1 LLLKGKLIT
10 FEGKMVPGM
19 ADGFISPFYHP
30 RMKGRGK
37 LVSDE
42 RWSHYKESG
51 VASKWSRSEIIKGH
65 RTPLESRK
73 HLWKRA
79 AAAYTLRLS
88 LSLKG
93 LKLLA

>member
-42 RWSHYKESG
+42 R
-51 VASKWSRSEIIKGH
+51 
-65 RTPLESRK
+65 
-73 HLWKRA
+73 
-79 AAAYTLRLS
+79 
-88 LSLKG
+88 
-93 LKLLA
+93 